1 MNKIHVIGRQTADP
15 VLKTVNNVSVAEFTV
30 AANTKTKGENDEYVS
45 NFYRCSVWR
54 GLGET
59 CAKYLKKGNR
69 VGLVGDL
76 LFRTYTNTQG
86 QDRAQMQVT
95 VNDIEFLSDKKNSTE
110 NTETTPAQNS
120 QNTSEAS
127 DDLPF

>member
-1 MNKIHVIGRQTADP
+1 M
-15 VLKTVNNVSVAEFTV
+15 KTVNNVSVAEFTV